1 MNIAFRINFLFLNIS
16 FNRYHS
22 VQCQTL
28 TLERNTGIKIN
39 DVKMKPIEETQD
51 PMPPRNCF

>member
-1 MNIAFRINFLFLNIS
+1 MNIPLIGFFFLNIY
-16 FNRYHS
+16 FNRYQS
-22 VQCQTL
+22 VQCQAL
-28 TLERNTGIKIN
+28 TLERNAGIKIK